1 MQRLHTPLLALSGL
15 LLITQPA
22 FSESQNPLKNA
33 PASKSASNTHLPLE
47 KIISIAREKSPTM
60 RIINTFKEQQGGKEV
75 DRVFYF
81 LPDKKEA
88 RVMSLDPVTGT
99 ILDDHAYK
107 IPEKQQT
114 IPLETLLSDLRTKYS
129 IVKVIRTRTT
139 QREGR
144 DVRIILYVDKLKQQ
158 RTMVVD
164 TKSGEVIS
172 DNARKLSG

>member
-1 MQRLHTPLLALSGL
+1 MHRLHTPLLALSGL

-22 FSESQNPLKNA
+22 LSESQNPLKNA
-33 PASKSASNTHLPLE
+33 PASKSSSTNLPLE
-47 KIISIAREKSPTM
+47 KIISIAREKNPTM
-60 RIINTFKEQQGGKEV
+60 RIINTFKEQMGGKEV

-88 RVMSLDPVTGT
+88 RVMTLDPVTGT
-99 ILDDHAYK
+99 VMDDHAYK

-114 IPLETLLSDLRTKYS
+114 IPLETLLSNLRTKYS
-129 IVKVIRTRTT
+129 IVKVIRTRTA
-139 QREGR
+139 QRDGR

-164 TKSGEVIS
+164 TKTGEVIS